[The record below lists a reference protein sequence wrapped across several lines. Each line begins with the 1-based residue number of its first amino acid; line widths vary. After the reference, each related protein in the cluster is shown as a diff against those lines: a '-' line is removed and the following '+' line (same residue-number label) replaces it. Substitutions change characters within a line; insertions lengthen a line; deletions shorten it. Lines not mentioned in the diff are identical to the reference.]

1 MGGVDSMVEVGSTA
15 RGGIVVR
22 WWLAEVG
29 GGSMGNNPR
38 TFKGVKAHK
47 NLSILVWEGRV
58 TWVVRVV
65 FLFEGIFVFKTKIVT
80 TLTAPVTSPPAPFA
94 PKIPDCPGNVV
105 AGVAGVAAATAV
117 GSSNR

>member
-1 MGGVDSMVEVGSTA
+1 MIIGRGVRVRWGGWIVWWRWVVRRG
-15 RGGIVVR
+15 GGIVVR

-65 FLFEGIFVFKTKIVT
+65 FLFEGIFIVGASTSKSAKTADFR
-80 TLTAPVTSPPAPFA
+80 L
-94 PKIPDCPGNVV
+94 V
-105 AGVAGVAAATAV
+105 ARLP
-117 GSSNR
+117 SKFLRFP